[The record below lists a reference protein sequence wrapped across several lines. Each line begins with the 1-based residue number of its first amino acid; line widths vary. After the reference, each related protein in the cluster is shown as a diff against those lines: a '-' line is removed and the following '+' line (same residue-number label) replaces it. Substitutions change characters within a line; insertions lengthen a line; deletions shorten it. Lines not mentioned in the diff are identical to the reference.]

1 MSVSSLGVGS
11 GLDLESLV
19 QNMISVQRDTKVSLY
34 ESKISDYKAQV
45 SGYGTILSTLKSFQE
60 VAQKLND
67 ASLFT
72 GRSVELTQPSSG
84 DIVSVSADETASN
97 GSYNIAVEQIAQGS
111 RSVSAQGLFSTQ
123 DDVVS
128 TTDGVMTFTAGSQ
141 TFDLNVTGGTT
152 LSELRNQINS
162 ASNNFGVS
170 ANLIDDGAGNVY
182 LAITSDET
190 GDGNSLSI
198 SNNNAEFDNV
208 SSVAT
213 GAGPAG
219 LSVAPEDEAQNAII
233 QVDGISITSATN
245 SFSDAVSGLTID
257 VLAES
262 QTDSLGNLETA
273 KSTVSFDQETMEDV
287 FNEFVESYN
296 NMRSMFEEAGSA
308 DSVFSGSSLV
318 RNLKNQLA
326 SNLMVTFSN
335 TGNFTSMFDVGFELE
350 KDGKISLDSDKLSDA
365 VNSDFDS
372 ISKIFSGDEGLSVE
386 GLGSIFDDYLSIYT
400 DTGGLLKDLSDSSQE
415 RADAA
420 SQDLENFEYRMELYE
435 SQLRDQFS
443 SLDVLLASM
452 NSNGSALLA
461 SLQGLSSSSS

>member
-34 ESKISDYKAQV
+34 ESKISDYEAQV

-111 RSVSAQGLFSTQ
+111 RSVSAQGLFTTQ

-128 TTDGVMTFTAGSQ
+128 STDGIMTFTAGSQ

-162 ASNNFGVS
+162 DSNNFGVS

-190 GDGNSLSI
+190 GDGNTLSI
-198 SNNNAEFDNV
+198 TNNNAEFDNV

-219 LSVAPEDEAQNAII
+219 MSVAAEDQAQNAII

-245 SFSDAVSGLTID
+245 SFSGAVSGLTID

-262 QTDSLGNLETA
+262 QTDALGNLETA
-273 KSTVSFDQETMEDV
+273 KSAVSFDQETMEDV

-296 NMRSMFEEAGSA
+296 DMRSMFEEAGAA

-318 RNLKNQLA
+318 RNLKNQMA

-350 KDGKISLDSDKLSDA
+350 KDGTISLDSDKLSEA
-365 VNSDFDS
+365 INSDFDS
-372 ISKIFSGDEGLSVE
+372 ISKIFSGDDVLSVD
-386 GLGSIFDDYLSIYT
+386 GLGSIF
-400 DTGGLLKDLSDSSQE
+400 
-415 RADAA
+415 
-420 SQDLENFEYRMELYE
+420 
-435 SQLRDQFS
+435 
-443 SLDVLLASM
+443 
-452 NSNGSALLA
+452 
-461 SLQGLSSSSS
+461 